1 MNIFTAIKEA
11 IRRMIP
17 HSDISGAAGVESPV
31 SSVMQ
36 KALSDWKNI
45 YQASPPWKS
54 DTVKTMNLPAYICA
68 EIARQILLECKWS
81 ITGTDANPNAGETVS
96 NPRAE
101 YLSEQFQSLMD
112 ALRPKLE
119 IGCAAGGLVVK
130 PYPKGGRLYFDFC
143 FDWDLYPIAF
153 DAAGQLYDAIFPD
166 RFQRGK
172 TYYTRLERHRID
184 GENVVITN
192 RAFRSNNPDAL
203 GSECALSEVPQWANL
218 EPEATAAMTGGMLF
232 GWFKTANAN
241 SVDLSCP
248 MGAAVFDKAI
258 DLLKEA
264 DAKLYSGLLWEYESG
279 ERAVHVDENA
289 MRPAT
294 RTIAGL
300 NGPVKVP
307 VDPRDRL
314 AHLNGRLYRKVP
326 GVQKSDTTDLFEV
339 FSPPFREASY
349 ISGLNQLLI
358 RVEDLC
364 GLSRGTL
371 SDANTEA
378 RTATELKIIKQRS
391 YATIADNQKA
401 LEKCLRDVI
410 RAMDYYAALYEL
422 VPEEKTPEER
432 KAAQGS
438 YDVSFEWD
446 DSIITDSQ
454 QQMSERLT
462 LVSQGL
468 MSAVEFRQWYFGETE
483 TQARAAVQAIKEES
497 AQGIALP
504 NLESGGEV

>member
-1 MNIFTAIKEA
+1 MNILNAIKEA

-17 HSDISGAAGVESPV
+17 YNDISGAVGIESPV

-36 KALSDWKNI
+36 KALADWRNI
-45 YQASPPWKS
+45 YQAAPPWKS

-81 ITGTDANPNAGETVS
+81 ITGTDTDAETGEAAT

-101 YLSEQFQSLMD
+101 FLKMEFQKCMD

-119 IGCAAGGLVVK
+119 IGCAAGGVTVK
-130 PYPKGGRLYFDFC
+130 PYPKDGRLYFDFC
-143 FDWDLYPIAF
+143 FDWDLCPVAF
-153 DAAGQLYDAIFPD
+153 DAAGQLHDAIFPD

-192 RAFRSNNPDAL
+192 RAYRSTNPDAL
-203 GSECALSEVPQWANL
+203 GNECALSEVPQWADL
-218 EPEATAAMTGGMLF
+218 EPEATATATGGMLF

-241 SVDLSCP
+241 TQDLTCP
-248 MGAAVFDKAI
+248 LGAAVFDKAT

-289 MRPAT
+289 LKPKT
-294 RTIAGL
+294 RTVVNDAGQRITVEV
-300 NGPVKVP
+300 N
-307 VDPRDRL
+307 DRL

-326 GVQKSDTTDLFEV
+326 GVQKSETTDLFEV
-339 FSPPFREASY
+339 FSPPFRETSY

-358 RVEDLC
+358 RIEDLC

-410 RAMDYYAALYEL
+410 RAMDYYATTYNLAPPGE
-422 VPEEKTPEER
+422 
-432 KAAQGS
+432 

-462 LVSQGL
+462 LVSEGL

-483 TQARAAVQAIKEES
+483 TQARAAIQAIREES
-497 AQGIALP
+497 AQEITLP
-504 NLESGGEV
+504 NLESGGNLE

>member
-1 MNIFTAIKEA
+1 MNIFDAIKEA

-17 HSDISGAAGVESPV
+17 YNDISGAAGIESPV

-36 KALSDWKNI
+36 KALADWKNI
-45 YQASPPWKS
+45 YQAAPPWKS

-68 EIARQILLECKWS
+68 EIARQILLECKWN
-81 ITGTDANPNAGETVS
+81 ITGTDADAETGEAVT

-101 YLSEQFQSLMD
+101 FLTAEFQKLMD

-119 IGCAAGGLVVK
+119 VGCAAGGFTIK
-130 PYPKGGRLYFDFC
+130 PYPKDGRLYFDFC

-153 DAAGQLYDAIFPD
+153 DAAGQLHDAIFPD

-192 RAFRSNNPDAL
+192 RAYRSTNPDAL
-203 GSECALSEVPQWANL
+203 GNECALSEVPQWADL
-218 EPEATAAMTGGMLF
+218 EPEATATATGGMLF

-248 MGAAVFDKAI
+248 MGAAVFDKAT
-258 DLLKEA
+258 DLLREA

-289 MRPAT
+289 LKPKT
-294 RTIAGL
+294 RTVVNDAGQRITVEV
-300 NGPVKVP
+300 N
-307 VDPRDRL
+307 DRM

-358 RVEDLC
+358 RIEDLC

-410 RAMDYYAALYEL
+410 RAMDYYATAYNLAPQGDYE
-422 VPEEKTPEER
+422 
-432 KAAQGS
+432 
-438 YDVSFEWD
+438 VSFEWD

-454 QQMSERLT
+454 QQISEWLT
-462 LVSQGL
+462 LMSQGV
-468 MSAVEFRQWYFGETE
+468 MSKLEFRKRYFGETDK
-483 TQARAAVQAIKEES
+483 QAADALAAIAAES
-497 AQGIALP
+497 AQEITLP
-504 NLESGGEV
+504 NLESGGEI